1 LKIETNVLRVIG
13 TTRILG
19 REYYISYYDQRY
31 YISPHTLSII
41 DNMARDSMI
50 IINMDPIWV
59 VKGDQ
64 YIDNIGDGDVLMKII
79 HDDYVIRSVQES

>member
-1 LKIETNVLRVIG
+1 
-13 TTRILG
+13 
-19 REYYISYYDQRY
+19 
-31 YISPHTLSII
+31 
-41 DNMARDSMI
+41 MARDSMI